1 MSSCHPILLLR
12 LPKYDLEDL
21 RHIFIH
27 DIVFSSRATFGMNY
41 HWDSGTC
48 LHMLNYLD
56 GKSLVSIA
64 RVFGGPVIVDEE
76 DLFVSTDDYGCSVNM
91 KTIDQLSQGD
101 MQYQAIVTDDTN
113 MINYPAIGNFV
124 GKQYHNCDTSVVIMT
139 LGGIFKFSGIH
150 QNFGIQFEVL
160 EPTNTIIDL
169 SDLGKSTIGEDFVPH
184 ELFVKVANPE
194 EFEDDHE
201 DDAELEDDHED
212 DFEFED
218 DHEDDFEFEDDH
230 EDDFDYE
237 VFLKAAS
244 GAHFFSPLVTHFD
257 GSKCLSFFSMASLL
271 ISTLVPLFYVCAMQ
285 V

>member
-1 MSSCHPILLLR
+1 MSSVRSDPIIQKSPADKTPCHPILLLG
-12 LPKYDLEDL
+12 LSEYVLEDL

-27 DIVFSSRATFGMNY
+27 DIVFSTRATFGVNH

-124 GKQYHNCDTSVVIMT
+124 GKQYHNCDTSVVIMA
-139 LGGIFKFSGIH
+139 LEGIFDLSKIH
-150 QNFGIQFEVL
+150 EIFGVRWEVL
-160 EPTNTIIDL
+160 AYTRRDIDL
-169 SDLGKSTIGEDFVPH
+169 SDIGKSVIGEELFQKSYTKANFYSGPH
-184 ELFVKVANPE
+184 ELFVEVVNPE
-194 EFEDDHE
+194 DFEDDYE
-201 DDAELEDDHED
+201 DDAELEADTTPEPNP
-212 DFEFED
+212 
-218 DHEDDFEFEDDH
+218 
-230 EDDFDYE
+230 
-237 VFLKAAS
+237 
-244 GAHFFSPLVTHFD
+244 GSPIVTHFD
-257 GSKCLSFFSMASLL
+257 GYKCLSYFGFVNSADINFGAVILRLCYASMNRA
-271 ISTLVPLFYVCAMQ
+271 
-285 V
+285 